1 MKKNKDFIDCPRCLG
16 KGYVDLN
23 DIKRLR
29 RELYWEPGPHCA
41 YCDGKKIVAFDF
53 ASKINPDDWFIT
65 SDVDKL
71 LLKRYL
77 KREPKAIR
85 EVKKMEDFM
94 VGLVNCIY
102 HLYVNEDKNRSEIV
116 DLLIKD
122 SGVPKKEAEEY
133 VDKVIRAIFSNLI
146 K

>member
-1 MKKNKDFIDCPRCLG
+1 MNFSTLCL
-16 KGYVDLN
+16 LN
-23 DIKRLR
+23 
-29 RELYWEPGPHCA
+29 
-41 YCDGKKIVAFDF
+41 
-53 ASKINPDDWFIT
+53 
-65 SDVDKL
+65 
-71 LLKRYL
+71 RYL